1 MPKAS
6 DIKHYETLLKWV
18 GWLKGEQIIKHDKDI
33 SVNTGVSKTTVS
45 GMLNGK
51 TRVTGGFIMAFE
63 EAYLTNRGFRFSDYE
78 KITHKGEKDQLL
90 TLEAMLRIVLDQNK
104 EIIEQ
109 NRALIEQNAAL
120 LKK

>member
-1 MPKAS
+1 MPKAR
-6 DIKHYETLLKWV
+6 DEKNFETLLKWV

-33 SVNTGVSKTTVS
+33 AVDTGASKTTVS
-45 GMLNGK
+45 DMLNGK

-63 EAYLTNRGFRFSDYE
+63 EAYLTGRGFRFSDYE
-78 KITHKGEKDQLL
+78 KITNKYAKDQLL

-109 NRALIEQNAAL
+109 NKILIEQNTSL